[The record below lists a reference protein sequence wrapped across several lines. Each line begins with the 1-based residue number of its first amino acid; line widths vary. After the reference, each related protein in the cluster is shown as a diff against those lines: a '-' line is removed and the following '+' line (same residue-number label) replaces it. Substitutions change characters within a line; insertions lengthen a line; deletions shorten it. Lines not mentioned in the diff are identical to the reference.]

1 MNISEMYG
9 YFENI
14 EASHIFHLKDALR
27 QFGKPTDKSRLFF
40 SALFFPSSLAFS
52 VVLVILCCPS
62 YSLLS

>member
-27 QFGKPTDKSRLFF
+27 QFGKTTDKSRLFF
-40 SALFFPSSLAFS
+40 VLSFFPRF
-52 VVLVILCCPS
+52 LCCPS
-62 YSLLS
+62 YPLLS

>member
-27 QFGKPTDKSRLFF
+27 QFGRKTDKTRLFF
-40 SALFFPSSLAFS
+40 VLPSSLAF
-52 VVLVILCCPS
+52 
-62 YSLLS
+62 LLS